1 MPQSAPTS
9 SRRRGCVPATLLPF
23 LLAGLL
29 FFNGIAFVQ
38 ARAATVF
45 VPNAPPLE
53 AVLQQPLPQQLQ
65 VLLAG
70 VRIARPQNRA
80 TPADHFLPY
89 DTHMIALPNGEQL
102 EAWHV
107 PHPQPRAIA
116 LMFMGYAGA
125 KEGGLT
131 PAAKLHQWG
140 YSSLLVDFRG
150 AGGSSRND
158 QTLGIREAEDVAAAY
173 AYARAAWPTTPVVLY
188 GVSMGGAAVLRAVA
202 LADLQP
208 AGVILE
214 AVFDTLVNTTRHRF
228 DAYGIPGSPAAEVLL
243 FWGGVQLG
251 VNPFAHN
258 PVDYAGQVTAPM
270 LLLYGEHDPWI
281 LPAERDA
288 LRTAVRGPVDLVVF
302 PHQGHGGPYVYNDPV
317 LWDAEVRTFLDSLAP
332 LTGFPPQEQ

>member
-1 MPQSAPTS
+1 MPPSSPPA
-9 SRRRGCVPATLLPF
+9 SRRKGCLASFVLP
-23 LLAGLL
+23 L
-29 FFNGIAFVQ
+29 FIVGMLMLNGIAFLQ

-45 VPNAPPLE
+45 VPAAPPLE
-53 AVLQQPLPQQLQ
+53 AVLQQPLPHQLQ
-65 VLLAG
+65 ALLTG
-70 VRIARPQNRA
+70 IRIARPQNRA

-116 LMFMGYAGA
+116 LMFMGYAGV

-150 AGGSSRND
+150 AGGSSRSD
-158 QTLGIREAEDVAAAY
+158 QTMGIREAEDVAAAY
-173 AYARAAWPTTPVVLY
+173 AYARATWPTTPVVLY
-188 GVSMGGAAVLRAVA
+188 GVSMGGAAALRAVA
-202 LADLQP
+202 ITDMQP
-208 AGVILE
+208 AGIIAE

-228 DAYGIPGSPAAEVLL
+228 DSFNVPASPAAEVLL

-258 PVDYAGQVTAPM
+258 PIDYAARVEAPT

-281 LPAERDA
+281 LPAEREA
-288 LRTAVRGPVDLVVF
+288 LLAALRGPVEVVVF
-302 PHQGHGGPYVYNDPV
+302 PQQGHGGPYVYNDPT
-317 LWDAEVRTFLDSLAP
+317 LWDAEVRAFLDGLP
-332 LTGFPPQEQ
+332 LTTGTPAQ